1 MMIEAAVEQWPQAT
15 GARRQK
21 LRAAGWLLA
30 LALAV
35 PAFAASTNLFPV
47 ADTTLSENYPSNNFG
62 GMAFVNSGTT
72 QNSNY
77 NRALFK
83 FDIAGVVP
91 GGSRIT
97 SARLVL

>member
-1 MMIEAAVEQWPQAT
+1 MTLVIT
-15 GARRQK
+15 
-21 LRAAGWLLA
+21 
-30 LALAV
+30 V
-35 PAFAASTNLFPV
+35 PAFAASTTLLPV

-83 FDIAGVVP
+83 FDIAGTVP

-97 SARLVL
+97 SARLILEVTHVPSCGYAFADFGLHRLLVP